1 MHHPG
6 WKCCKPRVLTFD
18 EFMSIPP
25 CKTGKHSTIEDSPAP
40 PADEATPEAK
50 ATPTPQPSAA
60 PLPTPRLPKPA
71 PAVAAQPVAES
82 APPLDEFESDDPDA
96 TIPANTT
103 CRRRGCN
110 VEFSTD
116 GKSAPC
122 LHHPGGPIFHEGS
135 KGWSCCKRRVLE
147 FDEFMN
153 MPGCTTRERHSFTG
167 QKKKT
172 ANGANGETAEE
183 LEQVKTVRH
192 DMYQTGTTVT
202 ASLYLK
208 KIDKTKST
216 VEFAAGGTD
225 VVLDL
230 KTTDGKEYKTEVPLY
245 GTIVP
250 EKSTF
255 RILGTK
261 LELTLVKASGAG
273 WPVLRADEKD
283 NGEIIQTGRAG
294 RA

>member
-1 MHHPG
+1 M
-6 WKCCKPRVLTFD
+6 
-18 EFMSIPP
+18 
-25 CKTGKHSTIEDSPAP
+25 
-40 PADEATPEAK
+40 
-50 ATPTPQPSAA
+50 
-60 PLPTPRLPKPA
+60 
-71 PAVAAQPVAES
+71 
-82 APPLDEFESDDPDA
+82 
-96 TIPANTT
+96 
-103 CRRRGCN
+103 
-110 VEFSTD
+110 
-116 GKSAPC
+116 
-122 LHHPGGPIFHEGS
+122 
-135 KGWSCCKRRVLE
+135 LE

-167 QKKKT
+167 RKKKT
-172 ANGANGETAEE
+172 ANGANGDAAEE
-183 LEQVKTVRH
+183 FEQVKTVRH
-192 DMYQTGTTVT
+192 DMYQTGSTVT

-225 VVLDL
+225 VLLDL
-230 KTTDGKEYKTEVPLY
+230 KTTDGKQYKVEVPLY
-245 GTIVP
+245 GTIAP

-261 LELTLVKASGAG
+261 LELTLVKANGAG